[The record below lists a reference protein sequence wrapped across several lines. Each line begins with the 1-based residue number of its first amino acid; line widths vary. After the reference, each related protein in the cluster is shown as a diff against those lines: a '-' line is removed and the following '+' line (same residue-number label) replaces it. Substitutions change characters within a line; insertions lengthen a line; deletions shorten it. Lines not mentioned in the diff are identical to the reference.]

1 MWWLIELIF
10 KQKVYFIPFW
20 LRWKNSNRIHIKN
33 LIVDEHI
40 LSNAETVE
48 LVKRKE
54 QEFDTKFS
62 EIEWEFGE
70 MGIIDRIL
78 TVIRET
84 RISYPY
90 LHDFIHSELKGNWV
104 EWIENLD
111 KVNEMKYDFFK
122 ILSMKFM
129 SIENRIVRENKMETF
144 IKDST
149 MISNTYIPGTTKL
162 FRMIKVGLDER
173 ATVAQEETNETWE
186 DNGLVKPGISNGCTL
201 NKLYKDLLI
210 DLELANIDSS
220 TICEVYLNW
229 IHGNGLKSTF
239 QKKSDFSYHL
249 LIQEV
254 DPRLKQVIVRR
265 KEQGFRLQE
274 ISHQF

>member
-1 MWWLIELIF
+1 
-10 KQKVYFIPFW
+10 
-20 LRWKNSNRIHIKN
+20 
-33 LIVDEHI
+33 
-40 LSNAETVE
+40 
-48 LVKRKE
+48 
-54 QEFDTKFS
+54 
-62 EIEWEFGE
+62 
-70 MGIIDRIL
+70 
-78 TVIRET
+78 
-84 RISYPY
+84 
-90 LHDFIHSELKGNWV
+90 
-104 EWIENLD
+104 
-111 KVNEMKYDFFK
+111 
-122 ILSMKFM
+122 MKFM
-129 SIENRIVRENKMETF
+129 SIENRIVRESKMETF

-254 DPRLKQVIVRR
+254 DPRLKQVIVKR